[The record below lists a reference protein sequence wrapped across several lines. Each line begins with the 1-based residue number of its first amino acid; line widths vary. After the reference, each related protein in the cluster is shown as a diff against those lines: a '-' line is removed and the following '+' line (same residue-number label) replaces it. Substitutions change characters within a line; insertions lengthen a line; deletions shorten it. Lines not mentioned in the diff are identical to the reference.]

1 VRLFPPQLEAY
12 NRGVTRI
19 FDAAWREKATLSDGR
34 KVELRLLRPDDASLL
49 AVGFEKLSDQSRF
62 RRFHGP
68 RPQLSADDL
77 KYLTQIDG
85 ENHFALVALEAATGE
100 GLGVARFVRLP
111 KEPRVAEPAAVVI
124 DEIQGTG
131 LGRLLLF
138 RLGAAARERG
148 IDWFRCAIL
157 ANNEPL
163 RDMVNRLV
171 PDVVQKLDGDV
182 LRFDIPL
189 AQLEGAA
196 PAIERDHPFHPLLV
210 ATATGALLLAHTAE
224 YVRHWISDRAS
235 GQQPDDPRKK

>member
-1 VRLFPPQLEAY
+1 
-12 NRGVTRI
+12 VTRI
-19 FDAAWREKATLSDGR
+19 FDAAWREKAALSDGR
-34 KVELRLLRPDDASLL
+34 KVDLRLLRPDDAPLL
-49 AVGFEKLSDQSRF
+49 ALGFEKLSDESRV

-68 RPQLSADDL
+68 HPQLSADEL
-77 KYLTQIDG
+77 RYLTQIDG
-85 ENHFALVALEAATGE
+85 ENHFALGALDAARGE

-111 KEPRVAEPAAVVI
+111 QEPRVAEPAAAVI
-124 DEIQGTG
+124 DQVQGKG

-148 IDWFRCAIL
+148 VDWFRCAIL

-163 RDMVNRLV
+163 RDLVNRLV

-196 PAIERDHPFHPLLV
+196 PKMERDHPLHPLLV

-224 YVRHWISDRAS
+224 HVRHWIADR
-235 GQQPDDPRKK
+235 GKP

>member
-1 VRLFPPQLEAY
+1 
-12 NRGVTRI
+12 VTRI

-34 KVELRLLRPDDASLL
+34 KVELRLLRPDDAALL
-49 AVGFEKLSDQSRF
+49 AAGFEKLSDRSRV

-68 RPQLSADDL
+68 HPLLSADEL

-85 ENHFALVALEAATGE
+85 ENHFALLALDAVNGE

-111 KEPRVAEPAAVVI
+111 QEPSVAEPAAVVI
-124 DEIQGTG
+124 DEIQGMG

-148 IDWFRCAIL
+148 VDWFRCAIL

-189 AQLEGAA
+189 APLEGAA
-196 PAIERDHPFHPLLV
+196 PVIERDHPLHPLLV

-224 YVRHWISDRAS
+224 SVRHWIAERAARHP
-235 GQQPDDPRKK
+235 GDAPPEKP

>member
-1 VRLFPPQLEAY
+1 
-12 NRGVTRI
+12 VTRTY
-19 FDAAWREKATLSDGR
+19 DASYGEKATLSDGR
-34 KVELRLLRPDDASLL
+34 KVELRLLRPDDAPLL
-49 AVGFEKLSDQSRF
+49 ALGFEKLSDTSRV

-68 RPQLSADDL
+68 HPQLSADEL
-77 KYLTQIDG
+77 RYLTQIDG
-85 ENHFALVALEAATGE
+85 ENHFALGALDTSSGE

-111 KEPRVAEPAAVVI
+111 QEPRVAEPAAVVI
-124 DEIQGTG
+124 DEVQGTG

-163 RDMVNRLV
+163 RDLVNRLA

-196 PAIERDHPFHPLLV
+196 PAMERDHPLHPLLV
-210 ATATGALLLAHTAE
+210 ATATGALLLAHGAE
-224 YVRHWISDRAS
+224 LVRHWIAER
-235 GQQPDDPRKK
+235 GEHQPAGEKP